1 MATATLGWGNG
12 CIRRVRRRNA
22 ASMPPTAQAWTRH
35 TALRSP
41 EIHHQGVGRKHQRLA
56 LSRFH
61 RSRALYHNAVPRHRI
76 SSAGG
81 TSYGHLPSN
90 TALVTR
96 RLRLFGVQTSA
107 VTTQLMTLHLKGF
120 NNFFEPESRAA
131 RSPPS
136 PSCLGTWLRFCN
148 RNMTRARPTHR

>member
-12 CIRRVRRRNA
+12 CITRVRRRNA
-22 ASMPPTAQAWTRH
+22 ALVPPTAQARTRH
-35 TALRSP
+35 TTIRLP

-56 LSRFH
+56 LSEFH
-61 RSRALYHNAVPRHRI
+61 RSRALYHNAGPRHRI

-81 TSYGHLPSN
+81 TSYGHLPPN

-107 VTTQLMTLHLKGF
+107 VPTQLMTLHSKSF
-120 NNFFEPESRAA
+120 NNFVGPASLTA
-131 RSPPS
+131 RSPPG
-136 PSCLGTWLRFCN
+136 PSCLGTWSRFCN
-148 RNMTRARPTHR
+148 KSMTRARPTHR